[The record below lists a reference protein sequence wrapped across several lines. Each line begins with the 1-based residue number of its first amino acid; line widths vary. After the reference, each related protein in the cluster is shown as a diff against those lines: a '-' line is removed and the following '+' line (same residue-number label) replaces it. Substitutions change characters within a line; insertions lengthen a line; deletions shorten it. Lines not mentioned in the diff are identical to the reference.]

1 MRREI
6 TLDESINEPNRKLKL
21 LKTNKIFHTAK
32 PTFLSKVEGFINKT
46 IPSRINYINEKK
58 EINYLTKYLKDY
70 NFEKELT
77 EFPPLYF
84 YTSILLKGNNHSTNN
99 TSSTYQSINK
109 SINRSQVSY
118 YYLNQKNKKFS
129 RLKNKS
135 IKAKLLKK
143 EKFHQPGFIPDKVY
157 DIEDKNKKRN
167 VITEEIPIEKYLKRD
182 FYPLKKALN
191 ETYGNEKQ
199 KLKKDINQDLSIPKS
214 IISQNDFSIRNQFI
228 SKYVTLFPK
237 EEKDYC
243 PRNQLYNIERIKKN
257 YGIDDK
263 YMKKINYEKPKIEI
277 PKDKLKH
284 IIKKGIISSSK
295 QFVKLNIEYLPPEYY
310 VENIRPYINKDSEL
324 YFIEIKNDN
333 IDQFIDLTFKNKLLL
348 LDIDYSHETILHI
361 MAKRNINLYISF
373 ALRNGANPNHKNYIG
388 RTPLHLACEYN
399 QIESI
404 LVLLFEMA
412 NPYIKDI
419 YGKTPFDLWEKK
431 EETAKDYILRTQ
443 TIKRYNLLNMLYQY
457 SYKNYS
463 DYIRNGLLYL
473 WNVDLDI
480 NFNPDKYGI
489 LIKSKKK

>member
-1 MRREI
+1 
-6 TLDESINEPNRKLKL
+6 
-21 LKTNKIFHTAK
+21 
-32 PTFLSKVEGFINKT
+32 
-46 IPSRINYINEKK
+46 
-58 EINYLTKYLKDY
+58 
-70 NFEKELT
+70 
-77 EFPPLYF
+77 
-84 YTSILLKGNNHSTNN
+84 
-99 TSSTYQSINK
+99 
-109 SINRSQVSY
+109 
-118 YYLNQKNKKFS
+118 
-129 RLKNKS
+129 
-135 IKAKLLKK
+135 
-143 EKFHQPGFIPDKVY
+143 
-157 DIEDKNKKRN
+157 
-167 VITEEIPIEKYLKRD
+167 
-182 FYPLKKALN
+182 
-191 ETYGNEKQ
+191 
-199 KLKKDINQDLSIPKS
+199 
-214 IISQNDFSIRNQFI
+214 
-228 SKYVTLFPK
+228 
-237 EEKDYC
+237 
-243 PRNQLYNIERIKKN
+243 
-257 YGIDDK
+257 
-263 YMKKINYEKPKIEI
+263 MKKINYEKPKIEI

-324 YFIEIKNDN
+324 YFLAIKNDN